1 MLDCNNKASNGTA
14 AARTCFLGLDLGE
27 VVVIGHQVGHDGL
40 VIRAGNINIW
50 AGGWG

>member
-27 VVVIGHQVGHDGL
+27 VVVIGDQVGHDGL

-50 AGGWG
+50 EGGWG